1 MHTRKKLLPA
11 AIAAVVLGTATSATL
26 VSAGHHKHQGYSW
39 TGTLQFE
46 GIPYAETDD
55 EKRQILAS
63 QSVTVDGENYGIGYK
78 TLLRS
83 GDQPGQGIELSEEWQ
98 GTRFGG
104 LVDVN
109 GAPVLQVDGSQR
121 VSQSNDFSSLLD
133 LGKKGLWM
141 VSHFEDRPAAM
152 YLTGLSQDEETGE
165 LSPIKTRPIDF
176 SEVRGGWVHCAGSVT
191 PWTTHL
197 GSEEYEPD
205 ARMFGTDPLT
215 GKTFDDG
222 IKYTYG
228 EDGDGNLIAV
238 EDTYYS
244 AMFDYVGGD
253 ATQLNPYDYGWAVEV
268 EVENRNGDTE
278 VTKHYAMGRTAL
290 ELAYVMP
297 DDKTVYL
304 TDDGTNVGL
313 FMFVADK
320 KGDLSAGE
328 LYAAKW
334 VQKDCGPKVNA
345 PAAGCADLEW
355 IALDHATSDQIE
367 GYLVGEDKLT
377 FGDIFDAKIPYADD
391 SCDEGYTLVAK
402 GHEATTGDTYK
413 ECLKVKPGMAIAAS
427 RLETRRYAAML
438 GATTEW
444 RKMEGITF
452 DPHGKKLYLAMS
464 EVENGMEDVDAQPAY
479 NIASADHIDVEPNDC
494 GAVYAMDVG
503 KDKGIGSRYVAKN
516 MYGEVEG
523 ILDGVSPNKC
533 NLDGIANP
541 DNLTFVTGYDTL
553 IIGEDTGSGHQNDV
567 IWAYDLSS
575 KQLTRILS
583 TPYGSETTSPYWYPN
598 INGFGYLMAVT
609 QHPYGESDSDKYEIG
624 SMADRGYTGYV
635 GPFPAMGMGKPG
647 GHHGYHSSYK
657 DGYDD
662 DHEDD
667 YEDED
672 NEDKDDD

>member
-1 MHTRKKLLPA
+1 MRTNKKLLSVA
-11 AIAAVVLGTATSATL
+11 VAAVVAGTAVPTSSVLAGKHYGQMPMGTL
-26 VSAGHHKHQGYSW
+26 V
-39 TGTLQFE
+39 FD
-46 GIPYAETDD
+46 GIDYADTDA
-55 EKRQILAS
+55 EKRQILAAEA
-63 QSVTVDGENYGIGYK
+63 VTVDGQDYPIGYK
-78 TLLRS
+78 TLMRS
-83 GDQPGQGIELSEEWQ
+83 GDQPGQGIELPEEWR

-109 GAPVLQVDGSQR
+109 GDPVLQVDGSQR

-133 LGKKGLWM
+133 LGDKGLWM

-152 YLTGLSQDEETGE
+152 YLSQLSQDEETGE
-165 LSPIKTRPIDF
+165 LSAVKTRPIDF
-176 SEVRGGWVHCAGSVT
+176 SQVRGGWVHCAGSVT

-215 GKTFDDG
+215 GTTFPEG
-222 IKYTYG
+222 IKYTY
-228 EDGDGNLIAV
+228 DRDDNAI

-253 ATQLNPYDYGWAVEV
+253 ATALNPYDYGWTVEV
-268 EVENRNGDTE
+268 QVKNDKGDTD
-278 VTKHYAMGRTAL
+278 VVKHYAMGRTAL

-297 DDKTVYL
+297 DEMTAYL

-313 FMFVADK
+313 FMFVADR
-320 KGDLSAGE
+320 KGDLSAGA

-334 VQKDCGPKVNA
+334 VQKTCGPEVNA

-355 IALDHATSDQIE
+355 IPLGHATNDQIE
-367 GYLVGEDKLT
+367 QYLVAPGKLT

-391 SCDEGYTLVAK
+391 SCDAGYTLVAK
-402 GHEATTGDTYK
+402 GHAATTGDTYK
-413 ECLKVKPGMAIAAS
+413 ECLKLKPGMEIAAS

-452 DPHGKKLYLAMS
+452 DPDGKKLYLAMS
-464 EVENGMEDVDAQPAY
+464 EVEYGMEDMGAQPAY
-479 NIASADHIDVEPNDC
+479 NIAAADHIDVEPNDC

-503 KDKGIGSRYVAKN
+503 KYQGIGSKYVAKN

-541 DNLTFVTGYDTL
+541 DNLTFITGYNTL

-567 IWAYDLSS
+567 IWGYDLAS
-575 KQLTRILS
+575 KGLTRILS

-635 GPFPAMGMGKPG
+635 GPFPAMGNGKPG
-647 GHHGYHSSYK
+647 HHDYDEDRRGK
-657 DGYDD
+657 DRDD
-662 DHEDD
+662 D
-667 YEDED
+667 
-672 NEDKDDD
+672 